1 MFSHQAAAKMGRVR
15 YVLEHTSLVM
25 CFLVHA
31 CRGLEPRFGEGGH
44 IGGVGSQLCIR
55 LPHYYEEVA
64 LMRRIV
70 LMTTMAVLV
79 ALSLL
84 VSAGFASGKPNG
96 HVVRPGE
103 SIQKAVKA
111 ADPGDTIVV
120 HGGVHHETVTIK
132 KDGISLRGVDAVLKP
147 PAKPS
152 SPCTLQRKSGL
163 CVQADNVSIS
173 GFTVR
178 NFPDSGIV
186 AMGARNP
193 KFMSN
198 RAINNGEYGIVA
210 FSSTGTQIVANLTS
224 GSDDAGIYVGDA
236 PHANATVAAN
246 ETYGNLFG
254 ILVRN
259 ARHGKIAAN
268 HVHNNCLGML
278 FLADAP
284 GPAGVFDVMGNNVVN
299 NTRSCPA
306 TAEGFP
312 PSSGVGIAL
321 LGARGMEIKH
331 NHIIH
336 NVPSGPT
343 EFSGG
348 VVAVS
353 GIGGTPPTNN
363 TVTGNTILR
372 NKPDIVWDK
381 SGSGNRLKP
390 NNCKTSKPGRL
401 CEG

>member
-1 MFSHQAAAKMGRVR
+1 
-15 YVLEHTSLVM
+15 
-25 CFLVHA
+25 
-31 CRGLEPRFGEGGH
+31 
-44 IGGVGSQLCIR
+44 
-55 LPHYYEEVA
+55 
-64 LMRRIV
+64 MRRIV

-84 VSAGFASGKPNG
+84 VSTGFASAKSKG

-103 SIQKAVKA
+103 SIQKAIKA

-120 HGGVHHETVTIK
+120 LGGVHHGTVAIN

-152 SPCTLQRKSGL
+152 SSCEGSGF

-178 NFPDSGIV
+178 NFPGNGII

-193 KFMSN
+193 KFMTN
-198 RAINNGEYGIVA
+198 RAFNNEEYGIAA
-210 FSSTGTQIVANLTS
+210 FSSTGTHIIANLTS
-224 GSDDAGIYVGDA
+224 GSDDAGIYVGDS
-236 PHANATVAAN
+236 PHADATVAAN

-254 ILVRN
+254 IFVRN
-259 ARHGKIAAN
+259 ARHGKIAGN
-268 HVHNNCLGML
+268 QVHDNCLGML

-284 GPAGVFDVMGNNVVN
+284 GPAGVFDVRHNKIVN
-299 NTRSCPA
+299 NTRACPA
-306 TAEGFP
+306 NEEGP
-312 PSSGVGIAL
+312 PISGVGIAL
-321 LGARGMEIKH
+321 LGARGMEIKG

-348 VVAVS
+348 VLVVS
-353 GIGGTPPTNN
+353 GFGGTPPTNN
-363 TVTGNTILR
+363 TITGNMILR
-372 NKPDIVWDK
+372 NKPDIYWDK
-381 SGSGNRLKP
+381 SGSGNRFKP

-401 CEG
+401 C